1 MKGRGEHSAPAD
13 PSHRIGLDRD
23 PSSAIVRAL
32 ANPTVSA
39 AKMLDQLKQ
48 KIDFVPEQN
57 STIAVLLLFLA
68 FLALTPK
75 QACSF
80 HVDPPGPA
88 ADAATD

>member
-1 MKGRGEHSAPAD
+1 MKCRGDVSQAPRTAAWAVLDQDPWSAILRAPAKLT
-13 PSHRIGLDRD
+13 S
-23 PSSAIVRAL
+23 V
-32 ANPTVSA
+32 A

-75 QACSF
+75 EACSF
-80 HVDPPGPA
+80 HVDPPEPA
-88 ADAATD
+88 VDAPTD

>member
-1 MKGRGEHSAPAD
+1 
-13 PSHRIGLDRD
+13 
-23 PSSAIVRAL
+23 
-32 ANPTVSA
+32 
-39 AKMLDQLKQ
+39 MLDQLKQ